1 MRPMKIRF
9 SCSKCCSTVAKCGF
23 TFATTSSIP
32 SMSRISCKY
41 IIKRCV
47 SNWARTARMHEGPV
61 HIVGRRR
68 QRTVEL
74 LGQRLSARRIDKSRR
89 PAGND
94 AAYPLPLILRAGEYA
109 PSPRRSYD
117 READA
122 VVRGAAV
129 SLDRSSVVDPSA
141 PLDRPSPPSQ
151 LRSTAR
157 PTSAPTPRWGGRALL
172 RELVAPGNRPRPGRP
187 CRRGNRVPQ
196 GRFVTTSG
204 GWVWCRGWGSNPHG
218 PHGPRDFKSR
228 VSTSST
234 TSASAAPRATDCN
247 GMVPLRDR

>member
-1 MRPMKIRF
+1 
-9 SCSKCCSTVAKCGF
+9 
-23 TFATTSSIP
+23 
-32 SMSRISCKY
+32 
-41 IIKRCV
+41 
-47 SNWARTARMHEGPV
+47 MHEGPV

-141 PLDRPSPPSQ
+141 PLEQAVTTEPATVDCEAHVGPDSALGRSGALARTRRSRRPPAPRPAMPAREPSSARALRDNLWRMGLVPRVGIEPTRPS
-151 LRSTAR
+151 
-157 PTSAPTPRWGGRALL
+157 
-172 RELVAPGNRPRPGRP
+172 
-187 CRRGNRVPQ
+187 
-196 GRFVTTSG
+196 
-204 GWVWCRGWGSNPHG
+204 
-218 PHGPRDFKSR
+218 
-228 VSTSST
+228 
-234 TSASAAPRATDCN
+234 RAT
-247 GMVPLRDR
+247 GF